1 MVGIGG
7 RVRMSQQQ
15 TFVDAGSVPG
25 VPGIETV
32 TGNTGGAVPGS
43 GSPVNINFI
52 GDTVQGVHVNGNA
65 GTSTETIT
73 IDNMTTTQKGVTTL
87 ATNAEAIAGT
97 DTAKALTADDL
108 KAKLGA
114 QTSHGL
120 AYGNGTTAAL
130 GWLAEAT
137 NGQIPIG
144 STGNAPVLG
153 LITSSGG
160 TINWTFGA
168 GTINAEVVQPTQAVA
183 INYTNVTN
191 AMSPYTVTA
200 TDYFISVDATAG
212 PVTIRLPNTTT
223 SYREFVIKDRLGQAA
238 VNNITVTTV
247 GGAVNIDGAT
257 TYVFT
262 DNYESLEMLF
272 NATSYETF

>member
-1 MVGIGG
+1 
-7 RVRMSQQQ
+7 MSQQQ

-108 KAKLGA
+108 KAKLGV

-160 TINWTFGA
+160 SITWTFGA
-168 GTINAEVVQPTQAVA
+168 GTINAEVATPTQEVA
-183 INYTNVTN
+183 LNYTNVTN

-212 PVTIRLPNTTT
+212 PVTIQLPDTTT
-223 SYREFVIKDRLGQAA
+223 FKREFVIKDRLGQAST
-238 VNNITVTTV
+238 NNVTVTTV
-247 GGAVNIDGAT
+247 GGAVNIDGAP

>member
-1 MVGIGG
+1 
-7 RVRMSQQQ
+7 MSQQQ

-25 VPGIETV
+25 TPGIETV

-43 GSPVNINFI
+43 GSPVNINLI

-108 KAKLGA
+108 KAKLGV

-120 AYGNGTTAAL
+120 PYGAGTTGVIA
-130 GWLAEAT
+130 WLAEAT
-137 NGQIPIG
+137 NGQFPIG
-144 STGNAPVLG
+144 STGNPPVLG
-153 LITSSGG
+153 TLTSLAGTLTIT
-160 TINWTFGA
+160 TGA
-168 GTINAEVVQPTQAVA
+168 GTLNAEVTQPTQEIA
-183 INYTNVTN
+183 INYTNVTT
-191 AMSPYTVTA
+191 AMSPYVVTA
-200 TDYFISVDATAG
+200 TDYFLSVDATLG
-212 PVTIRLPNTTT
+212 PVTIQLPNTTT
-223 SYREFVIKDRLGQAA
+223 FKREFVIKDRLGQAA
-238 VNNITVTTV
+238 TNNITVTTV
-247 GGAVNIDGAT
+247 AGVVNIDGAP

-272 NATSYETF
+272 NTTSYETF